1 MSEKKSHGCLL
12 GGLGCLA
19 AIGLLA
25 VLIVVVGV
33 CVSDAPEPKVPS
45 VQEATVDD
53 EILQEGEAEQAQPQ
67 GEMEVQN

>member
-12 GGLGCLA
+12 GGLGCLS

-33 CVSDAPEPKVPS
+33 CVSDGARRL
-45 VQEATVDD
+45 D
-53 EILQEGEAEQAQPQ
+53 EFPVHPTGRSQRLRPFRRRRWTT
-67 GEMEVQN
+67 

>member
-33 CVSDAPEPKVPS
+33 CVSDAPSQKFRPFRRRRW
-45 VQEATVDD
+45 TT
-53 EILQEGEAEQAQPQ
+53 
-67 GEMEVQN
+67 

>member
-45 VQEATVDD
+45 VQ
-53 EILQEGEAEQAQPQ
+53 
-67 GEMEVQN
+67 